1 VRIRIRS
8 ALSSRWP
15 WFVACTFLG
24 LGAAFFSVRAA
35 LKLVALDSGENTL
48 YTSWVARP
56 TAVGWGLAAL
66 LLFLGALLTAVFLR
80 AKYRVVGVI
89 VAASL
94 AAGCAVTGL
103 VHSHTRRDIA
113 PRLVLAVETTRVPA
127 DATPLGQVRLSRE
140 GGFAYI
146 GLLSVPMATR
156 EWQYPDTTQ
165 SGTCAALERDFAG
178 SMWKLQVDRF
188 ASPGDCELIAREG
201 YVTLTL
207 DTVPTD
213 VVNGQN
219 YFVELS
225 ARPAGVF

>member
-1 VRIRIRS
+1 VRIRIRA

-15 WFVACTFLG
+15 WFVACTYLG
-24 LGAAFFSVRAA
+24 IGAAFLSVRAA
-35 LKLVALDSGENTL
+35 LKLLGFDSGENTL

-66 LLFLGALLTAVFLR
+66 LLFLGALLTAVFPR
-80 AKYRVVGVI
+80 ARYRAMGLIVV
-89 VAASL
+89 ASL
-94 AAGCAVTGL
+94 AAGCAVTGV

-113 PRLVLAVETTRVPA
+113 PRLLLAVETTPVPA
-127 DATPLGQVRLSRE
+127 TATPVGQARLSYE
-140 GGFAYI
+140 AGFAYI

-178 SMWKLQVDRF
+178 SMWKLQVARF
-188 ASPGDCELIAREG
+188 DSPGDCELIAREG
-201 YVTLTL
+201 YVTLSL
-207 DTVPTD
+207 DAVPTD
-213 VVNGQN
+213 VSGQS
-219 YFVELS
+219 YSVELS